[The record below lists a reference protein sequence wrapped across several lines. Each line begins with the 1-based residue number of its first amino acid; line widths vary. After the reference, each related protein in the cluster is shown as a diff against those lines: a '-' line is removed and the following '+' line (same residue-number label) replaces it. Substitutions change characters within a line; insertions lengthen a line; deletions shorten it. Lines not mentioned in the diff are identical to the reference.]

1 MTEAFVDALVAAAQ
15 VPEDGE
21 DTRSALEQDFDD
33 AWPDALQY
41 LPPRGQEPTQRS
53 STAYSPDPSRQDI
66 FEGYIFVFYDSGQFD
81 NLLAPITNG
90 RGKALLHKVEPNI
103 TTAEDFVGYVKNVA
117 GEKGL
122 GEFEDGSEGKGV
134 VVVRF
139 QPKKGTALAWFAQ
152 FGIEVSQ
159 LLDHRLIEQSEFL
172 DAILNNDASV
182 LRQPLEPEP
191 SGITPPPPT
200 AGMSAPHGESLY

>member
-1 MTEAFVDALVAAAQ
+1 MTEAFIDAIIAAAQ

-21 DTRSALEQDFDD
+21 DNRSALEKDFENG
-33 AWPDALQY
+33 WPDALQF
-41 LPPRGQEPTQRS
+41 LPPRGQEPTQRP
-53 STAYSPDPSRQDI
+53 STAYSPDSLRQEI
-66 FEGYIFVFYDSGQFD
+66 FEGYTFVFYDSGQFD

-90 RGKALLHKVEPNI
+90 CGKALLRTVEPDVS
-103 TTAEDFVGYVKNVA
+103 TADDFVGYVKNVA

-122 GEFEDGSEGKGV
+122 GVFEDGSEGKGV

-152 FGIEVSQ
+152 FGIDVSQ

-172 DAILNNDASV
+172 DAILNNDASI
-182 LRQPLEPEP
+182 LRQALEPEP
-191 SGITPPPPT
+191 SRMTPPPPT
-200 AGMSAPHGESLY
+200 AGM